1 MKNLNK
7 RWSFQKDKQFQHTVT
22 IHIYDYTQSLSL
34 FCSLADKCNDYYKLT
49 HFKSIN
55 VLGEQ

>member
-22 IHIYDYTQSLSL
+22 IHIYDYTQSLAL